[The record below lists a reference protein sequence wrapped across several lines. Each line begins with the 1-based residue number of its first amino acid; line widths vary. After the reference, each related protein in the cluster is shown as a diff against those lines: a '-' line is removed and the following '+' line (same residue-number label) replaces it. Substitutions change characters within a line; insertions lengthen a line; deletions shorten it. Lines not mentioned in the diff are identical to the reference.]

1 MKLSRLASTTQRHSQ
16 DAIERARH
24 VAGES
29 VRRVGALEGVEG
41 DRQRS
46 LQQELADFDGR
57 AIGTFEDGEHRLQDA
72 RQLAAELTL
81 LGSKRNGLLKLQA
94 LSLHCSRIDDQA

>member
-1 MKLSRLASTTQRHSQ
+1 MKLSRLASTTQSHSQ

-29 VRRVGALEGVEG
+29 VRRVEALEGVEG

-46 LQQELADFDGR
+46 LQQEIADFDPR
-57 AIGTFEDGEHRLQDA
+57 AIGSFEGEERMLQDA
-72 RQLAAELTL
+72 RQVAAELAL
-81 LGSKRNGLLKLQA
+81 LGGNASGLVKLPA
-94 LSLHCSRIDDQA
+94 FSLPCSRIDDEV

>member
-16 DAIERARH
+16 DAIERLRQ

-29 VRRVGALEGVEG
+29 VRRVEALEGAEG

-46 LQQELADFDGR
+46 LQQELADFDPR
-57 AIGTFEDGEHRLQDA
+57 AIGSFVGGEHRLQDA
-72 RQLAAELTL
+72 RQLAAALTL
-81 LGSKRNGLLKLQA
+81 LGSNCRGLIKLPA
-94 LSLHCSRIDDQA
+94 LRRHCSRIDDQA

>member
-1 MKLSRLASTTQRHSQ
+1 MKLSRLESTTQSHSQ

-29 VRRVGALEGVEG
+29 VRRVEALEGVEG

-46 LQQELADFDGR
+46 LQQELADFDPR
-57 AIGTFEDGEHRLQDA
+57 AIGSFERDERMLQDA
-72 RQLAAELTL
+72 RQVAAELAL
-81 LGSKRNGLLKLQA
+81 LGSNVSGVVKLPALGLP
-94 LSLHCSRIDDQA
+94 CSRIDDEV